1 MLMGSSGFLCLHS
14 RCRSNSD
21 ISAPIIKDILL
32 LAVDAGRSRM
42 CGRHF
47 FVRMNATLKKVM
59 LRSFTTHTFDDFIG
73 FGCEDEDN

>member
-1 MLMGSSGFLCLHS
+1 MAMGSPGFLCLYS

-21 ISAPIIKDILL
+21 ISAPIIKNILL
-32 LAVDAGRSRM
+32 LAVDAGRSRI
-42 CGRHF
+42 CGRNLC
-47 FVRMNATLKKVM
+47 VRMNATLKKGM